1 MRSSS
6 EKPPEAPHPAPG
18 GPAPGALRRA
28 SARGFAWTGG
38 QTVAI
43 RALSL
48 VGFVVLARLLSPRD
62 YGLAALAT
70 VFMMLFQ
77 MLAASGFSA
86 ALVQQVESEKAD
98 FDCVFWIGLATGVVL
113 GAVLFAASWPLAAVL
128 NQPGLR
134 PLLQVLSLNPVF
146 VGLGSAP
153 QAWMQR
159 RLAFSTLASTA
170 IVANLVATV
179 VGIAFA
185 FAGLGVWSLI
195 VQAVL
200 AAGLNSVGMLA
211 RSGYRPAASFELD
224 RFWPLFAT
232 SRNVLGTTLMTF
244 LDQRTDD
251 FLIGGFLGSV
261 QLGIYSVAYRI
272 LIVMMDV
279 LANSVRLVAFP
290 VFSRVQSDR
299 RRLANAYHSAA
310 RMSSVV
316 AVPCFI
322 FCLVAAPQIIAVF
335 FGSKW
340 SASVPV
346 MQILCL
352 FGAQFSVM
360 QFNAALLLSVGRA
373 PLLFRLTAL
382 STGLHVA
389 AFAVA
394 VPFGIEW
401 VAASY
406 VICAY
411 LVAPLNLYAAAR
423 ELEASVWSH
432 LQGLGPAVASTAV
445 MAGAL
450 LLVARAADPVM
461 GALPLLVVLLAVGS
475 VVYLAALRMIAP
487 AHLREAA
494 GYVRSALP
502 SGRGE
507 ESAPSAPA

>member
-6 EKPPEAPHPAPG
+6 KKPPEASHPAPDG
-18 GPAPGALRRA
+18 VAPGALRRA

-38 QTVAI
+38 QTLAI
-43 RALSL
+43 RVLSL
-48 VGFVVLARLLSPRD
+48 VGFIVLARLLSPRD

-86 ALVQQVESEKAD
+86 ALVQQAKSEKAD

-128 NQPGLR
+128 NQPQLR

-153 QAWMQR
+153 QAWLQR
-159 RLAFSTLASTA
+159 KLAFRTLASTA

-179 VGIAFA
+179 VGIVFA
-185 FAGLGVWSLI
+185 VAGLGVWSLI
-195 VQAVL
+195 IQAVL
-200 AAGLNSVGMLA
+200 SVGVNSAGLLA
-211 RSGYRPAASFELD
+211 LSGYRPALSFELD

-232 SRNVLGTTLMTF
+232 SRNVLGTALMTF
-244 LDQRTDD
+244 LDQRSDD

-290 VFSRVQSDR
+290 VFSRVQADR
-299 RRLANAYHSAA
+299 ARLANAYHSAA

-316 AVPCFI
+316 AVPCFV
-322 FCLVAAPQIIAVF
+322 FCLVTAPQIIAVF

-340 SASVPV
+340 AASVPV

-360 QFNAALLLSVGRA
+360 QFNAALLLSVGKA
-373 PLLFRLTAL
+373 GLLFRLTAL

-394 VPFGIEW
+394 VPFGIGW

-423 ELEASVWSH
+423 ELDTSVWSH
-432 LQGLGPAVASTAV
+432 LQGLGPAVAGTAV

-450 LLVARAADPVM
+450 LLVGHAARPVVSSFPLLAGLVVVGAVVYV
-461 GALPLLVVLLAVGS
+461 GALRL
-475 VVYLAALRMIAP
+475 IAP
-487 AHLREAA
+487 AHLREAV

-502 SGRGE
+502 SRGE
-507 ESAPSAPA
+507 DPAPTAPA